1 MRRREFLGVL
11 GGAATSWPVA
21 ARAQSEPKHS
31 TIELITG
38 AWAFVSS
45 VTVNDKD
52 GRRSDRWGS
61 DTKGILIFDRDGHF
75 AQIILRHRSGLQ
87 IAKSVSIFGTYS
99 IDSSVKNITMQID
112 SSSIESASGSI
123 QLRRILSLTEKTLVY
138 ETAGVI
144 LGEELEATWMRFV

>member
-1 MRRREFLGVL
+1 MRRREFITLL
-11 GGAATSWPVA
+11 GGATAWPVA
-21 ARAQSEPKHS
+21 ARAQSEPRQS

-38 AWAFVSS
+38 SWAFVSS

-99 IDSSVKNITMQID
+99 IDPSVKSITMQID
-112 SSSIESASGSI
+112 SNSVESASASI
-123 QLRRILSLTEKTLVY
+123 QLRRILSLTEKNLVY
-138 ETAGVI
+138 TTAGVI
-144 LGEELEATWMRFV
+144 SGETLEATWMRFA

>member
-1 MRRREFLGVL
+1 MRRREFITLL
-11 GGAATSWPVA
+11 GGATAWPVT
-21 ARAQSEPKHS
+21 ARAQSEPGQS

-38 AWAFVSS
+38 SWAFVSS

-99 IDSSVKNITMQID
+99 IDPSVKSVTMQID
-112 SSSIESASGSI
+112 NNSVESASASI
-123 QLRRILSLTEKTLVY
+123 QLRRILSLTEKNLVY
-138 ETAGVI
+138 TTAGVI
-144 LGEELEATWMRFV
+144 SGETLEATWMRFA